1 MLNAKL
7 HAVSCFNERVKNRA
21 NFSNDENDTLTTA
34 NNNNGN
40 NI

>member
-21 NFSNDENDTLTTA
+21 NFSNDENDTLTA
-34 NNNNGN
+34 NNNCGN